1 MSWGARCNAWL
12 LIKLTPKGV
21 VFSVLVFSTYD
32 EMCGPGGGCRVQ
44 TIGSLYPLCAARIH
58 VLVSQPISRILEL
71 CSITVAKTQSAAQVV
86 ITAWYKTRKEKKQL
100 RLLASNQ

>member
-1 MSWGARCNAWL
+1 MSWAARCNAWL

-21 VFSVLVFSTYD
+21 VFSVLVFSTYH

-58 VLVSQPISRILEL
+58 VLVSQPVSGVLEL
-71 CSITVAKTQSAAQVV
+71 CSVTVGTTQSAAQG
-86 ITAWYKTRKEKKQL
+86 L
-100 RLLASNQ
+100 